1 MMYWNIINIFF
12 FVSTA
17 FSLNPT
23 TPRICKN
30 CKYFIPDIS
39 YSGSTEYSKCMVFN
53 KTTTLSNAKYLVTG
67 VDDGPKVLVEYSYCS
82 TARDLDH
89 MCGAEGKKYKRKYVK
104 RS

>member
-1 MMYWNIINIFF
+1 
-12 FVSTA
+12 
-17 FSLNPT
+17 
-23 TPRICKN
+23 
-30 CKYFIPDIS
+30 
-39 YSGSTEYSKCMVFN
+39 MVFN